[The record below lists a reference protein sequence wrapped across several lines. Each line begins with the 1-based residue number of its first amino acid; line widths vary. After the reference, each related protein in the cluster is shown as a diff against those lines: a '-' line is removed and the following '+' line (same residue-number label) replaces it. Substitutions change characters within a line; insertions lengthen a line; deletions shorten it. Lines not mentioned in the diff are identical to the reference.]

1 MLYLRIIK
9 MYIDVYI
16 YIYIS
21 CIYSEVYVLP
31 AYNRYIDRERE
42 RFYLYIIYMLYLSNQ
57 VDGIDGMETETFR
70 LIRSSA

>member
-9 MYIDVYI
+9 MYIDV